1 MPYSNLN
8 LTFFLRSLF
17 SQLKLEWIRCKPI
30 RCRGILR
37 LRLEASRR
45 MTGGINLNEMPRLF
59 GLELILER
67 WRFHKPEVFEVFSLE
82 KLFKWQN
89 SKTSDPHRMTWMKTN
104 SLHDW
109 NWNNPG
115 IKTTHEQMNDFTP
128 PAMRKTSSTR
138 LRETF
143 QDREKLQ
150 AGLRSSKDWRNRS

>member
-1 MPYSNLN
+1 MPYFNLN
-8 LTFFLRSLF
+8 LTFFLRSLL

-30 RCRGILR
+30 RCRWILR

-45 MTGGINLNEMPRLF
+45 MTGGVNLNETTRLF

-67 WRFHKPEVFEVFSLE
+67 WRFQKPEAFGVFSLG
-82 KLFKWQN
+82 KLFNWEN
-89 SKTSDPHRMTWMKTN
+89 SKTSGPHRMKWSETN

-109 NWNNPG
+109 NWNNLG
-115 IKTTHEQMNDFTP
+115 IKTTHEQMNDFTL
-128 PAMRKTSSTR
+128 PAMRKTGSTR

-150 AGLRSSKDWRNRS
+150 AGLRPSRDWRNRS